1 MITGHRPRLTV
12 DLRAIADNW
21 YALAKLA
28 PAAECS
34 AVCKANAYGLGAR
47 EVAPILQLAGARIFF
62 VATTEEGLELREAL
76 GKEPAIYV
84 LNGASEAEFPVF
96 RKHGLLPVLCTGRQ
110 VMNAI
115 QFASGTSA
123 PVTCALHIDTGMNRL
138 GLSATELPDFF
149 DSDERIRL
157 LDVRLVLSHLA
168 CADPPGDPMN
178 DEQADRFDQILP
190 NLIRLFPSALKSL
203 SSTGGI
209 LLGSRFA
216 YDLVRPGIGLYGGL
230 PFAGAL
236 PVVRLEAPILQ
247 VRNIKKG
254 ETVGYG
260 ATWEA
265 ERPSTIA
272 TIPIGYSDGVFR
284 RLTEGGRARIRDQIV
299 PFVGRVNMDLITLDV
314 TDVPGVALGEA
325 VELLGT
331 KTGVNEIAE
340 LAGTIPN
347 EVLTCLRGRYERRY
361 IGRASN
367 NRKET

>member
-1 MITGHRPRLTV
+1 M
-12 DLRAIADNW
+12 
-21 YALAKLA
+21 
-28 PAAECS
+28 
-34 AVCKANAYGLGAR
+34 
-47 EVAPILQLAGARIFF
+47 
-62 VATTEEGLELREAL
+62 
-76 GKEPAIYV
+76 
-84 LNGASEAEFPVF
+84 
-96 RKHGLLPVLCTGRQ
+96 
-110 VMNAI
+110 
-115 QFASGTSA
+115 
-123 PVTCALHIDTGMNRL
+123 
-138 GLSATELPDFF
+138 
-149 DSDERIRL
+149 
-157 LDVRLVLSHLA
+157 
-168 CADPPGDPMN
+168 
-178 DEQADRFDQILP
+178 
-190 NLIRLFPSALKSL
+190 
-203 SSTGGI
+203 
-209 LLGSRFA
+209 
-216 YDLVRPGIGLYGGL
+216 
-230 PFAGAL
+230 
-236 PVVRLEAPILQ
+236 RLEAPILQ

-347 EVLTCLRGRYERRY
+347 EVLTCLRGRCERRY